1 MEKMNDNSK
10 EKKKN
15 AVRAIRRIIVDNFKD
30 RGAAAQVVRK
40 IINDSFEDKKT
51 KIIAIRALL
60 CVWAIA
66 FSLLLAGVFWLFSKP
81 PQRRPASELVKVLR
95 AVPVELED
103 VQIKLCGY
111 GTVESIREVTLSS
124 QIKGRIIMK
133 SVDLK
138 AGQLIKKGQIIAKI
152 DTMDYDIALQET
164 SAEVTKLKAEL
175 IQLKQYIKDWE
186 EELDKEKKILEL
198 CISDFR
204 RQFKLQRKGASAKKA
219 VETAQRQVVNQRKA
233 VINTQSTINQ
243 KRLQV
248 ATLQASLKGAIAR
261 EKQARINIER
271 SIISSPFDGRLKEL
285 YIDNGEFV
293 SAGSKICDIADD
305 TKLEIPV
312 SLDAAE
318 VAQAMGMIEHK
329 VNAKTLHWFKTPKK
343 REVKIVWTEGTG
355 LCEWEGRIERIK
367 KFCPETRT
375 VTFIVRP
382 EKFVKGSSGFF
393 PLLPGMFCKVFFSGI
408 TLKNAVR
415 VSWLAVQLD
424 GDAYVVNQDGRL
436 EERKIKV
443 FPIKSEKAI
452 ICGGLKDGDLL
463 VVQRLP
469 RGLVNDMRAR
479 PVNPDT
485 NVAYKLK
492 KNDGKSS
499 KTESSSK
506 DKDRKQ
512 EQKNSDKGK

>member
-1 MEKMNDNSK
+1 
-10 EKKKN
+10 
-15 AVRAIRRIIVDNFKD
+15 
-30 RGAAAQVVRK
+30 
-40 IINDSFEDKKT
+40 
-51 KIIAIRALL
+51 
-60 CVWAIA
+60 
-66 FSLLLAGVFWLFSKP
+66 
-81 PQRRPASELVKVLR
+81 
-95 AVPVELED
+95 
-103 VQIKLCGY
+103 
-111 GTVESIREVTLSS
+111 
-124 QIKGRIIMK
+124 
-133 SVDLK
+133 
-138 AGQLIKKGQIIAKI
+138 
-152 DTMDYDIALQET
+152 
-164 SAEVTKLKAEL
+164 
-175 IQLKQYIKDWE
+175 
-186 EELDKEKKILEL
+186 
-198 CISDFR
+198 
-204 RQFKLQRKGASAKKA
+204 
-219 VETAQRQVVNQRKA
+219 
-233 VINTQSTINQ
+233 
-243 KRLQV
+243 
-248 ATLQASLKGAIAR
+248 
-261 EKQARINIER
+261 
-271 SIISSPFDGRLKEL
+271 
-285 YIDNGEFV
+285 
-293 SAGSKICDIADD
+293 
-305 TKLEIPV
+305 
-312 SLDAAE
+312 
-318 VAQAMGMIEHK
+318 MGMIEHK

-499 KTESSSK
+499 KPESSSK